1 MKEFKLKEKY
11 GFEDLVAIMEL
22 LRGEGGCPW
31 DREQTHESIRQNFIE
46 ETYEVIEAID
56 TEDSELLKE
65 ELGDVLLQVVFH
77 SRIEQEQGRFDIND
91 VADGI
96 CKKLI
101 VRHPHVFSDVSADTS
116 EKVLDNWDKIK
127 MQTKSQK
134 SQTQAMHSVAR
145 SLPGLMRSQKIQQ
158 KAAKVGFDWDNVE
171 GALDKLEEEIAELR
185 LAIKKNDGENQFEE
199 LGDVLFS
206 AVNVSRFLNVDSEK
220 ALYFSCDKFVERFEK
235 VEQAAKAQGIN
246 MKDAD
251 LNTLDS
257 LWNQAKEYINVKR
270 SGGYLNE

>member
-1 MKEFKLKEKY
+1 MNEFKRKEKY
-11 GFEDLVAIMEL
+11 DFQDLVAIMKI

-31 DREQTHESIRQNFIE
+31 DREQTHQSIRQNFIE

-56 TEDSELLKE
+56 TEDTELLKE

-77 SRIEQEQGRFDIND
+77 SEIAQEQGRFDIDD

-101 VRHPHVFSDVSADTS
+101 VRHPHVFSDVTADTS
-116 EKVLDNWDKIK
+116 EKVLENWDKIK

-134 SQTQAMHSVAR
+134 SRTQAMRSVSR
-145 SLPGLMRSQKIQQ
+145 SLPGLMRSQKIQE
-158 KAAKVGFDWDNVE
+158 KAAKAGFDWDNVN
-171 GALDKLEEEIAELR
+171 GALDKLEEEIAELKQ
-185 LAIKKNDGENQFEE
+185 AIKNNDSENQFEE
-199 LGDVLFS
+199 FGDVLFS
-206 AVNVSRFLNVDSEK
+206 AVSVSRFLGVDSEK
-220 ALYFSCDKFVERFEK
+220 ALYFSCDKFIERFDK
-235 VEQAAKAQGIN
+235 VEQAAKEQGID

>member
-1 MKEFKLKEKY
+1 MNEFKRKEKY
-11 GFEDLVAIMEL
+11 DFQDLVAIMKI
-22 LRGEGGCPW
+22 LRGDGGCPW
-31 DREQTHESIRQNFIE
+31 DREQPHQSIRQNFIE

-56 TEDSELLKE
+56 TEDTELLKE

-77 SRIEQEQGRFDIND
+77 SEIEQEQGRFDIDD

-101 VRHPHVFSDVSADTS
+101 VRHPHVFSDVTADTS
-116 EKVLDNWDKIK
+116 EKVLENWDKIK

-134 SQTQAMHSVAR
+134 SRTQAMRSVSR
-145 SLPGLMRSQKIQQ
+145 SLPGLMRSQKIQE
-158 KAAKVGFDWDNVE
+158 KAAKAGFDWDNVN
-171 GALDKLEEEIAELR
+171 GALDKLEEEIAELKQ
-185 LAIKKNDGENQFEE
+185 AIKNNDSENQFEE
-199 LGDVLFS
+199 FGDVLFS
-206 AVNVSRFLNVDSEK
+206 AVSVSRFLGVDSEK
-220 ALYFSCDKFVERFEK
+220 ALYFSCDKFIERFDK
-235 VEQAAKAQGIN
+235 VEQAAKEQGID

>member
-1 MKEFKLKEKY
+1 MNEFKRKEKY
-11 GFEDLVAIMEL
+11 DFQDLVAIMKI

-31 DREQTHESIRQNFIE
+31 DREQTHQSIRQNFIE

-56 TEDSELLKE
+56 TEDTELLKE

-77 SRIEQEQGRFDIND
+77 SEIEQEQGRFDIDD

-101 VRHPHVFSDVSADTS
+101 VRHPHVFSDVTADTS
-116 EKVLDNWDKIK
+116 EKVLENWDKIK

-134 SQTQAMHSVAR
+134 SRTQAMRSVSR
-145 SLPGLMRSQKIQQ
+145 SLPGLMRSQKIQE
-158 KAAKVGFDWDNVE
+158 KAAKAGFDWDNVN
-171 GALDKLEEEIAELR
+171 GALDKLEEEIAELKQ
-185 LAIKKNDGENQFEE
+185 AIKNNDSENQFEE
-199 LGDVLFS
+199 FGDVLFS
-206 AVNVSRFLNVDSEK
+206 AVNVSRFLGVDSEK
-220 ALYFSCDKFVERFEK
+220 ALYFSCDKFIERFDK
-235 VEQAAKAQGIN
+235 VEQTAKEQGID

-257 LWNQAKEYINVKR
+257 LWNQAKE
-270 SGGYLNE
+270 

>member
-1 MKEFKLKEKY
+1 MNEFKRKEKY
-11 GFEDLVAIMEL
+11 DFQDLVAIMKI

-31 DREQTHESIRQNFIE
+31 DREQTHQSIRQNFIE

-56 TEDSELLKE
+56 TEDTELLKE

-77 SRIEQEQGRFDIND
+77 SEIEQEQGRFDIDD

-101 VRHPHVFSDVSADTS
+101 VRHPHVFSDVTADTS
-116 EKVLDNWDKIK
+116 EKVLENWDKIK

-134 SQTQAMHSVAR
+134 SRTQAMRSVSR
-145 SLPGLMRSQKIQQ
+145 SLPGLMRSQKIQE
-158 KAAKVGFDWDNVE
+158 KAAKAGFDWDNVN
-171 GALDKLEEEIAELR
+171 GALDKLEEEIAELKQ
-185 LAIKKNDGENQFEE
+185 AIKNNDSENQFEE
-199 LGDVLFS
+199 FGDVLFS
-206 AVNVSRFLNVDSEK
+206 AVSVSRFLGVDSEK
-220 ALYFSCDKFVERFEK
+220 ALYFSCDKFIERFDK
-235 VEQAAKAQGIN
+235 AEQAAKEQGIN

>member
-1 MKEFKLKEKY
+1 MNEFKRKEKY
-11 GFEDLVAIMEL
+11 DFQDLVAIMKI

-31 DREQTHESIRQNFIE
+31 DREQTHQSIRQNFIE

-56 TEDSELLKE
+56 TEDTELLKE

-77 SRIEQEQGRFDIND
+77 CEIEREQGRFDIDD

-101 VRHPHVFSDVSADTS
+101 VRHPHVFSDVTADTS
-116 EKVLDNWDKIK
+116 EKVLENWDKIK

-134 SQTQAMHSVAR
+134 SRTQAMRSVSR
-145 SLPGLMRSQKIQQ
+145 SLPGLMRSQKIQE
-158 KAAKVGFDWDNVE
+158 KAAKAGFDWDNVN
-171 GALDKLEEEIAELR
+171 GALDKLEEEIAELKQ
-185 LAIKKNDGENQFEE
+185 AIKNNDSENQFEE
-199 LGDVLFS
+199 FGDVLFS
-206 AVNVSRFLNVDSEK
+206 AVNVSRFLGVDSEK
-220 ALYFSCDKFVERFEK
+220 ALYFSCDKFIERFDK
-235 VEQAAKAQGIN
+235 VEQAAKEQGID